1 MFFVLRDTCIVSHG
15 IDFVT
20 FFGLGSD
27 EKRASQISD
36 TARIVTKFVTK
47 NYVFVTEYILWSTL
61 ADDCIFVTRTSQ
73 NAKHNENNHFCDI
86 NRTSPKVKSL
96 VVCGRMLNCNCELDG
111 CYVMLNVGLDAIV
124 NWKLYQLSVMYILN
138 VESSACVVWCVSLN
152 FCACVVKVME
162 DAEG

>member
-61 ADDCIFVTRTSQ
+61 GDDRIFVTRASQ
-73 NAKHNENNHFCDI
+73 NAKHNENNYFYDI
-86 NRTSPKVKSL
+86 NRTSPNVKSL
-96 VVCGRMLNCNCELDG
+96 VVLSFLERKTLLFLFLEPSWLTWFISSGCCERSLCSSWAHLDTSV
-111 CYVMLNVGLDAIV
+111 VMSHC
-124 NWKLYQLSVMYILN
+124 LSLP
-138 VESSACVVWCVSLN
+138 L
-152 FCACVVKVME
+152 
-162 DAEG
+162 